1 MARRVPS
8 LSALMRAYQRNLK
21 TLERSL
27 RPAVKAAKKTVK
39 ALVKSAA
46 QNAKPAKPPKPLKP
60 AKSAAKSTTSTK
72 STKPAKKAPAR
83 KPAAATGDWIAG
95 VATGPAGAR
104 RFHLH
109 IPAGLALRPKEKLP
123 LLVMLHGCGQTGLEF
138 ANSTRMGKLAAR
150 ERFLVLYPEQ
160 DRFANPQ
167 GCWNWY
173 QQRTGQANAEAATLM
188 AAVLQVAQSYPVD
201 LARVAVAGLSAGAT
215 MAALMG
221 ARFPGHFKAVIAH
234 SGVAP
239 GAAASMAT
247 VLAAM
252 GGRRAGHLPAPYAA
266 ATATGAA
273 LALPPLLVLQGD
285 LDGVVSHRNGLA
297 TAQLW
302 AQALGAQA
310 GAPVTQQ
317 RGQRYPTRVTE
328 FKVKGRAVVVL
339 RDIARLGHAWSGG
352 PAKLAYSD
360 PAGPDASAL
369 AWAFAA
375 REFKKVAAQ

>member
-1 MARRVPS
+1 MARRLRVPS

-39 ALVKSAA
+39 TAKVLAKSA
-46 QNAKPAKPPKPLKP
+46 QSAKPTPKPKPLKA
-60 AKSAAKSTTSTK
+60 AKSAA
-72 STKPAKKAPAR
+72 KPAKKAPAR
-83 KPAAATGDWIAG
+83 KPTAATGDWIAG

-109 IPAGLALRPKEKLP
+109 VPAGLALRPKEKLP

-160 DRFANPQ
+160 DRFANAQ
-167 GCWNWY
+167 GCWNWF
-173 QQRTGQANAEAATLM
+173 QQRSGQANAEAATLM
-188 AAVLQVAQSYPVD
+188 GAVLQVAQSYPVD

-221 ARFPGHFKAVIAH
+221 ARFPGHFRAVIAH
-234 SGVAP
+234 SGVVP
-239 GAAASMAT
+239 GAADSVAT
-247 VLAAM
+247 VLSAM
-252 GGRRAGHLPAPYAA
+252 GGLRAGHLPSAA
-266 ATATGAA
+266 FGAA
-273 LALPPLLVLQGD
+273 ESPLPALLVLQGD
-285 LDGVVSHRNGLA
+285 VDGVVSPRNGLA

-310 GAPVTQQ
+310 GEPSTQQ
-317 RGQRYPTRVTE
+317 RGKRYPARVTE

-339 RDIARLGHAWSGG
+339 RSIARLGHAWSGG
-352 PAKLAYSD
+352 AAKLAYSD

-369 AWAFAA
+369 TWAFAA
-375 REFKKVAAQ
+375 REFKKITAK